1 MGRIIYTMITTII
14 ANYNY
19 GAYIDQAIQ
28 SALEQTVKNKVV
40 VIDDGSTDDSIKKI
54 RDKFIFSSCHNE
66 ILYGNDIMIYSSDQI
81 DLIKSKNNGASTARN
96 LGMWHTWKDT
106 EFFCILDADDSIL
119 PEKYEK
125 FLKIMEDDAVGVVYG
140 DYVIR
145 RPGYSKYEY
154 KQPYSIQA
162 LSEQCIVH
170 SGSMIRKS
178 YLEKVLLST
187 GEVYD
192 KNLHGPASKGFNGS
206 SEDYCLWLRL
216 SKVCMFSHVP
226 EVLSIVNEHSENASK
241 KMTPEIFQK
250 NLKIIKNNLNQIS

>member
-1 MGRIIYTMITTII
+1 MITTII

-19 GAYIDQAIQ
+19 GSYVVEAIH
-28 SALEQTVKNKVV
+28 SALNQTVKNKIVV
-40 VIDDGSTDDSIKKI
+40 VDDGSTDDSVSKIKEN
-54 RDKFIFSSCHNE
+54 FSFWSCHNE
-66 ILYGNDIMIYSSDQI
+66 LLYGNDIMVYDYDQLT
-81 DLIKSKNNGASTARN
+81 LIQSKNNGASTARN
-96 LGMWHTWKDT
+96 LGMKLSWKDT

-119 PEKYEK
+119 PDKYEK

-145 RPGYSKYEY
+145 RPGYTKYEY

-192 KNLHGPASKGFNGS
+192 KNLHGPASKGFIGCT
-206 SEDYCLWLRL
+206 EDYDLWLRL
-216 SKVCMFSHVP
+216 SKVCMMVHVP
-226 EVLSIVNEHSENASK
+226 EILSIVNEHGNNQSM
-241 KMTPEIFQK
+241 KMTQQIFNQ
-250 NLKIIKNNLNQIS
+250 NSQTIKARK

>member
-1 MGRIIYTMITTII
+1 MITTII

-19 GAYIDQAIQ
+19 GSYVDQAIQ
-28 SALEQTVKNKVV
+28 SAMNQTVKNKII
-40 VIDDGSTDDSIKKI
+40 VIDDGSTDDSISKI
-54 RDKFIFSSCHNE
+54 IENFHFSSSYAWP
-66 ILYGNDIMIYSSDQI
+66 IKGNPVKIYSSDWI
-81 DLIKSKNNGASTARN
+81 DLIQSKNNGASTARN
-96 LGMWHTWKDT
+96 IGMWHSWDNT

-119 PEKYEK
+119 PDKYEK

-145 RPGYSKYEY
+145 RPGYTKYEY

-162 LSEQCIVH
+162 LSENCIVH

-192 KNLHGPASKGFNGS
+192 KNLHGPASKGFIGCT
-206 SEDYCLWLRL
+206 EDYDLWLRL
-216 SKVCMFSHVP
+216 SKVCMMVHVP
-226 EVLSIVNEHSENASK
+226 EMLSIVNEHGNNQSM
-241 KMTPEIFQK
+241 KMTQEIFNK
-250 NLKIIKNNLNQIS
+250 NSQTIKARK